1 MKILNWLYENILF
14 VITLFLL
21 AFIPLYPKIPFLDIQ
36 NTWVYVRAEDFV
48 IAFTLILW
56 IILFV
61 RNKVT
66 LKTPLTLP
74 ILLLWVVG
82 GLSTLHGVLLLFPTL
97 ANTFSNVALL
107 SFLRRIEYLFL
118 FFIAFGGMKD
128 KKFLTY
134 VIVTLI
140 IVLLAV
146 SGYGFGQ
153 KFFGFPAFLTMN
165 EEFA

>member
-74 ILLLWVVG
+74 ILLFWVVG

-97 ANTFSNVALL
+97 ANTS
-107 SFLRRIEYLFL
+107 
-118 FFIAFGGMKD
+118 
-128 KKFLTY
+128 
-134 VIVTLI
+134 
-140 IVLLAV
+140 
-146 SGYGFGQ
+146 
-153 KFFGFPAFLTMN
+153 
-165 EEFA
+165 